1 MSRLSRVLAAALAL
15 ALSAPAASSAA
26 DRLEKVVILSRHG
39 VRAAMSTPERLEEAS
54 ARPWPRFEVP
64 AGHLTARGAQLVE
77 QMGGYYRALYVAEG
91 LLKPDDCGQLYVWAN
106 VTQRTIATGQ
116 AYARALAP
124 GCPVAVNTV
133 GEGRD
138 DPLFEPVKTGAV
150 TLDPALAR
158 AAVAGRVGGDLT
170 AWSAS
175 HRQEVE
181 TLDAFLM
188 QCPKGPCAAS
198 PGKRRALDARP
209 GFAEGGEMVEL
220 AGPEAFASGITES
233 LLMAWADGRDFAG
246 LGWKGVDAQG
256 LTPLFFLH
264 QAEFDLRL
272 RTPYVAKVLAGGLA
286 QRLLATLEAGAG
298 LVEGDAAAMG
308 PDEAKIV
315 LIAGHDG
322 TVAALGGLLRA
333 EWSLPGYQPNQIQPG
348 GALVFERWLRD
359 DGQRVIRVRY
369 TGQSLDQLRAAT
381 PLSLSAP
388 PLSSPVFIPGC
399 GSATPAFDCSVRDL
413 RAVLDRNLAVGP

>member
-1 MSRLSRVLAAALAL
+1 
-15 ALSAPAASSAA
+15 
-26 DRLEKVVILSRHG
+26 
-39 VRAAMSTPERLEEAS
+39 
-54 ARPWPRFEVP
+54 
-64 AGHLTARGAQLVE
+64 
-77 QMGGYYRALYVAEG
+77 MGGYYRALYVAEG
-91 LLKPDDCGQLYVWAN
+91 LLKPGDCGQLYVWAN
-106 VTQRTIATGQ
+106 VTQRTIATGE

-138 DPLFEPVKTGAV
+138 DPLFEPVKTGAAK
-150 TLDPALAR
+150 LDPALAR

-298 LVEGDAAAMG
+298 PTGGEAAAVG
-308 PDEAKIV
+308 PDDARIV

-413 RAVLDRNLAVGP
+413 RAALDRNLAVGP